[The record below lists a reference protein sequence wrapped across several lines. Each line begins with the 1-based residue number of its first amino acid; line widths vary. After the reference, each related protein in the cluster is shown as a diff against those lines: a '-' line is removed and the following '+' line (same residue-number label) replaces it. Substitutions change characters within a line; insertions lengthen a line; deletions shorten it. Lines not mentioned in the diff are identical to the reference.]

1 MTNMIMDDLKNT
13 SNNEPSMD
21 DPDYEDD
28 KLGATMMDVDIAKL
42 NKDKDP
48 KNHNNTAQSKKEDK
62 EESVD
67 DLLKKQKSIIG
78 RIGNIFG
85 KK

>member
-1 MTNMIMDDLKNT
+1 MLFMIIIDDLKDTTNT
-13 SNNEPSMD
+13 EPSMD

-28 KLGATMMDVDIAKL
+28 KLGATMMEMDVGKIK
-42 NKDKDP
+42 KDQVG
-48 KNHNNTAQSKKEDK
+48 QSKQDTGEK

-67 DLLKKQKSIIG
+67 ELLKKQKSIIG